1 MYIRGRGNIPSNGKA
16 MGFANLGPASAAD
29 QWYTPAEVDMADV
42 SSAIESATKRKKKLS
57 TILA

>member
-1 MYIRGRGNIPSNGKA
+1 